1 MKKITLLLCLFACLF
16 PWVNTFSQSRQKQ
29 GTKLTTNQVYTT
41 KTNPTTVLSSQ
52 ELTSVNEDFIITLN
66 AGSGSVTPTSL
77 NCTSGNS
84 VTLPNATPISGWN
97 FDGWSTS
104 SSTLTTTQ
112 PEYVNTD
119 YSATANITLY
129 AVYSRVTNTTNNFEW
144 TSTDYLESGA
154 EYLLVYETIDKQI
167 AMSNVVTSGKA
178 STVEVTVVDNLYVN
192 NFSDNSCIWT
202 ITGDVTNGFS
212 MHQGSNYIAI
222 INETLTYSTTIDYFS
237 MDDRLN
243 PQDEV
248 SGIDI
253 YSKTET
259 GSKKK
264 LVHYNDQFNAYSD
277 TGTNGEDTYLY
288 KRVLEKEYD
297 SNPQIPSASYTNNG
311 VLYKEYK
318 EVSNAPDPNLS
329 LHNMNDYTF
338 MGWTTDIVPSE
349 GQSTIP
355 TIVSFPYSITSNTE
369 FKAVWKK
376 SAGSIQ
382 TYVSTTTGEPLVG
395 TSYQLQNWTV
405 DVINYEAY
413 AFKNGSTIQINSSR
427 PNNAIY
433 NLNALTLD
441 SISVTVFN
449 IGSAGAVE
457 VRQGT
462 VADTQTKDLNYG
474 TLIGSITTEST
485 ETFAFTPGGGDYFSI
500 KTNSGY
506 CQISSIILYYK
517 NNSVSSTYYT
527 SLPSEDVET
536 INTNSSYDGTE
547 VLGDITVSSNI
558 ELTVT
563 DNTTINNMYVQPNA
577 TVLSNDTKSI
587 NVNKLIV
594 YSNNNEVPK
603 IDADIN
609 AVAGIVFEKTVDDQ
623 GWYFFSLPFNCAVS
637 DIVCSKSYG
646 SEWVIK
652 YYNAQGFANGNTG
665 NNWVALNTN
674 DIINAHQ
681 GYIVGVASGSATLTF
696 NPSSWMTTYNKTNN
710 QSINVTTVDGTA
722 SDNKYKNWNIIGTPF
737 FTEVG
742 PATNKELTGIAGISG
757 DLYVSIPN
765 PADFGQTYIQ
775 SKSSEVNL
783 PAFNAY
789 FVQVASTGTV
799 SFTTQAAASRIKNTI
814 SDSHLELEILNSNQ
828 KDITTIYIH
837 EDSSNDYE
845 IGKDLIKMGHN
856 PTSIQLYSNSTHG
869 KLRCNS
875 IPLSSN
881 NQISLGIYNPKNESI
896 TFALQNALYSIYDHV
911 YLIDNLNGNTTDLLT
926 NIYTTTANQGYTND
940 RFYISI
946 DSKDQPTELENS
958 TLNFKPIV
966 YSNIDKSCTIITPQ
980 SSYSIDVIDSMGR
993 FLIHYKSNTKESTIP
1008 IGIKGIYTLRINYT
1022 NGQSFTTQTIIK

>member
-16 PWVNTFSQSRQKQ
+16 PCVNTLSQSRQKK
-29 GTKLTTNQVYTT
+29 GTKFTTNQVYTT
-41 KTNPTTVLSSQ
+41 KTNPTTVLNSQ
-52 ELTSVNEDFIITLN
+52 ELTSVNEDFVITLN

-84 VTLPNATPISGWN
+84 VSLPEATPISGWN

-104 SSTLTTTQ
+104 STPFTTTQ
-112 PEYVNTD
+112 PEYVSTD
-119 YSATANITLY
+119 YSPIANITLY

-144 TSTDYLESGA
+144 LSTDYLESGA
-154 EYLLVYETIDKQI
+154 EYLLVYEGGANPL
-167 AMSNVVTSGKA
+167 AMSNVVSSGQA
-178 STVEVTVVDNLYVN
+178 STVQVTVIDNLYVN
-192 NFSDNSCIWT
+192 NFTDNSCIWT
-202 ITGDVTNGFS
+202 ITGDITNGFS
-212 MHQGSNYIAI
+212 IHQGSNYIAI
-222 INETLTYSTTIDYFS
+222 INETLTYSTTIDSFS
-237 MDDRLN
+237 LDDRLN
-243 PQDEV
+243 VEDEV

-259 GSKKK
+259 GAKKK
-264 LVHYNDQFNAYSD
+264 LVPFNTIFNAYSD
-277 TGTNGEDTYLY
+277 NGINGEDTYLY
-288 KRVLEKEYD
+288 KRILEKDYD
-297 SNPQIPSASYTNNG
+297 SNPQIPNANFTNNG
-311 VLYKEYK
+311 VLYKEY
-318 EVSNAPDPNLS
+318 EDVTNAPDPSLS

-338 MGWTTDIVPSE
+338 MGWTTDVVPTV
-349 GQSTIP
+349 GQSSTP
-355 TIVSFPYSITSNTE
+355 TIASFPYSITSDTE

-382 TYVSTTTGEPLVG
+382 TYESTTTGDPLDG

-405 DVINYEAY
+405 DAINYEAF

-441 SISVTVFN
+441 SISVTVSN
-449 IGSAGAVE
+449 MGSAGAVE
-457 VRQGT
+457 IRQGT
-462 VADTQTKDLNYG
+462 IADTQIKNLSYG
-474 TLIGSITTEST
+474 TLKGSMTTVST
-485 ETFAFTPGGGDYFSI
+485 ETFAFTPAGGDYFSI

-506 CQISSIILYYK
+506 CQISSITLYYK
-517 NNSVSSTYYT
+517 NNSASSTYYT
-527 SLPSEDVET
+527 TLPNEDVET
-536 INTNSSYDGTE
+536 IDTNSSYDGTE

-563 DNTTINNMYVQPNA
+563 NNTTINNMYVQPNA

-594 YSNNNEVPK
+594 YSNNNDVPK

-609 AVAGIVFEKTVDDQ
+609 AVAGIVFEKTIDDQ
-623 GWYFFSLPFNCAVS
+623 GWYFFSLPFDCTVS
-637 DIVCSKSYG
+637 DIICSKNYG

-652 YYNAQGFANGNTG
+652 SYNAQGFANGNTG
-665 NNWVALNTN
+665 NNWVALNSN
-674 DIINAHQ
+674 DIITAHQ
-681 GYIVGVASGSATLTF
+681 GYIVGVGTGSAILTF
-696 NPSSWMTTYNKTNN
+696 NPSTWMTAYDKTNN

-722 SDNKYKNWNIIGTPF
+722 GDNKYKNWNIIGTPF

-742 PATNKELTGIAGISG
+742 PSTDKELTGIAGISG

-775 SKSSEVNL
+775 RKSSEVNL

-789 FVQVASTGTV
+789 FVQVASSGTV
-799 SFTTQAAASRIKNTI
+799 SFTTQAAASKVINTI
-814 SDSHLELEILNSNQ
+814 SESHLELELHNTNQ
-828 KDITTIYIH
+828 KDVTTIYIN
-837 EDSSNDYE
+837 ENSSNAYE

-856 PTSIQLYSNSTHG
+856 PSSIQLYSNSTHG

-875 IPLSSN
+875 LPFSSN
-881 NQISLGIYNPKNESI
+881 NQIPLGIYNPINESI
-896 TFALQNALYSIYDHV
+896 TFTLQNALYSAYEHV

-926 NIYTTTANQGYTND
+926 SNYITTTDQGFSDD

-946 DSKDQPTELENS
+946 HSKDQPTELENT

-966 YSNIDKSCTIITPQ
+966 YSNTDKSCTIITPQ
-980 SSYSIDVIDSMGR
+980 SSYSIDVIDAMGR
-993 FLIHYKSNTKESTIP
+993 TIVRHKSTTKESTIP
-1008 IGIKGIYTLRINYT
+1008 IGVKGIYTIRITYT